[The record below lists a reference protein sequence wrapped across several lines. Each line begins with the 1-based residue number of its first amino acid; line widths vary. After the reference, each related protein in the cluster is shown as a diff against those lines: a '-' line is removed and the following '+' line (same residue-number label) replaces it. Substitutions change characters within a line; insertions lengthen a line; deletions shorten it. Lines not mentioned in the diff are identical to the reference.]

1 MFRVVIFVIAIVGI
15 FAGTLAYGG
24 QRLGT
29 WDEAEPPPP
38 SNLQPITRP
47 DEKKD
52 DGGSASAVAGGGAP
66 TQKLSPDKLR
76 WIRQANALCRRA
88 ADETGDYD
96 PPETLGEAE
105 KLIVELQ
112 AKNKQYNDAFAAI
125 PTAKGDRRAVAK
137 LLELLDRD
145 ERLIA
150 ALLTALRQGDAGAVL
165 ELNERLTSVAQQ
177 ESELLVGLGAT
188 DCDVGLVAP
197 TY

>member
-24 QRLGT
+24 ERLGT

-47 DEKKD
+47 EEKKD
-52 DGGSASAVAGGGAP
+52 EGGSASSVAGDGAP
-66 TQKLSPDKLR
+66 TEKLSPDKVR
-76 WIRQANALCRRA
+76 WIRQANTLCRRA
-88 ADETGDYD
+88 ADDMGDYEQ
-96 PPETLGEAE
+96 PETLGEAE
-105 KLIVELQ
+105 QLIVELQ

-125 PTAKGDRRAVAK
+125 PPAKGDRRVVAQ
-137 LLELLDRD
+137 LLELLDKD
-145 ERLIA
+145 ERLVA
-150 ALLTALRQGDAGAVL
+150 SLLTALREGDAGAVV
-165 ELNERLTSVAQQ
+165 ELNERLTSVAQR
-177 ESELLVGLGAT
+177 ESEILVGLGAT